1 MHNEREQ
8 RRINGIRKD
17 PNLNEPGKALAAA
30 DGLYEFLNKKVNGH
44 TDINNGKFVYQIKP
58 FELGE
63 LTEANIGEKV
73 YKGTSMIPAVLRD
86 SGNLGSLYAFAL
98 YCIVS

>member
-1 MHNEREQ
+1 M
-8 RRINGIRKD
+8 
-17 PNLNEPGKALAAA
+17 
-30 DGLYEFLNKKVNGH
+30 NGH
-44 TDINNGKFVYQIKP
+44 TDINNGKLVYQIKP

-63 LTEANIGEKV
+63 ITEANIGEKV

-86 SGNLGSLYAFAL
+86 SGNLALYMPSHF